1 VNANAA
7 SGTISQGARVAMLTV
22 LILTQVAAGAAGYYL
37 GRSQVSPVAE
47 LPVVDTVYLDT
58 VYVLDEH
65 GGVWR
70 ACVRVQQAVP
80 QSIIETFMRLCSNP

>member
-1 VNANAA
+1 
-7 SGTISQGARVAMLTV
+7 MLTV
-22 LILTQVAAGAAGYYL
+22 LIVTQVATGAVGYYL

-58 VYVLDEH
+58 VYILDEH

-70 ACVRVQQAVP
+70 ACRVQQAVP